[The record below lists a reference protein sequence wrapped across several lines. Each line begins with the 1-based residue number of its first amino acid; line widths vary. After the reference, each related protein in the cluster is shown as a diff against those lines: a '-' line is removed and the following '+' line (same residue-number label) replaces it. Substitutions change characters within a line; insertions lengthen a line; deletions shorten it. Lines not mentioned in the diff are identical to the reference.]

1 MIGFDDNAMSKY
13 HRPGV
18 TTVHQDMEKKGIVA
32 AETLIRLLK
41 GMEVEKS
48 VNQLPTRLVIRDSVK
63 DLREAQ

>member
-1 MIGFDDNAMSKY
+1 MSKY

-48 VNQLPTRLVIRDSVK
+48 MNQLPTRLVIRDTVK
-63 DLREAQ
+63 DLRKTL